1 MIWVLIILLIIILS
15 AIIFI
20 LPVKIGINLEK
31 SGEREELYV
40 KVGIIFGISG
50 SQMGVDLFKFHLDG
64 LLPYILLQTKNRTYI
79 ENPWLDLKK
88 LMRISPPF
96 KLDIFLRLLKRM
108 FEVNN
113 RFFKEIVCQ
122 RLACKTNIGLGD
134 PALTALSTGGIWVA
148 KSILY
153 MNLQRNVQVN
163 FHKPVYEVNP
173 IFNKTEFRVAF
184 DCIFTFRLGHI
195 IIAGCKVLVIYFKS
209 LFAQRG

>member
-1 MIWVLIILLIIILS
+1 MIWIVAILLLLILS
-15 AIIFI
+15 VIIFI
-20 LPVKIGINLEK
+20 LPIKLGVNFKKNGEK
-31 SGEREELYV
+31 EELYV
-40 KVGIIFGISG
+40 KIGIVLGIFNLQG
-50 SQMGVDLFKFHLDG
+50 SVDFFKFHLNG
-64 LLPYILLQTKNRTYI
+64 LLPYILLQTENRVYA

-88 LMRISPPF
+88 LIKISLPF
-96 KLDIFLRLLKRM
+96 RDDILFKLLKRM

-122 RLACKTNIGLGD
+122 RLAWKTNIGLGD
-134 PALTALSTGGIWVA
+134 PALTALSTGGIWAA

-173 IFNKTEFRVAF
+173 VFNKTEFRVAF
-184 DCIFTFRLGHI
+184 DCIFTFRFGHI
-195 IIAGCKVLVIYFKS
+195 IIAGCKVLVIYVKS